1 MMTTRMPQISYIDFW
16 KRNPNSVESID
27 SLEIKIEGKN
37 WFLDTKKGNR
47 PLSEEE
53 ISKLQDGLD
62 EIRNDGEDEFRA
74 FLYEDKQSD
83 YSLKFFLNIQFSNH
97 TYYAIKGRYPFKQKN
112 YQAINNLF
120 SPLLEN

>member
-1 MMTTRMPQISYIDFW
+1 MPQISYIDFW

-53 ISKLQDGLD
+53 ISKLQDGLNQ
-62 EIRNDGEDEFRA
+62 IRSTGEDEFRA